1 MGDKK
6 RNKIGHSSRSSSI
19 QRIKTNAD
27 QRCLIITISEN
38 LAFQFLLISD
48 GLKTIRKKDTKK
60 SRKKREIYKKKKR
73 RKKEIKR
80 NENRQ
85 KKIRKKRKETKE
97 KKKRK
102 KRQKKKKTKEKR
114 Q

>member
-38 LAFQFLLISD
+38 LAFQFLLIRD
-48 GLKTIRKKDTKK
+48 GLKTKRKKTQRKAKKK
-60 SRKKREIYKKKKR
+60 SNIQKEKRRNKEKKTKRRGDKKKKR
-73 RKKEIKR
+73 EMKTD
-80 NENRQ
+80 
-85 KKIRKKRKETKE
+85 KRK
-97 KKKRK
+97 
-102 KRQKKKKTKEKR
+102 
-114 Q
+114 

>member
-38 LAFQFLLISD
+38 LAFQFLLIRD
-48 GLKTIRKKDTKK
+48 GLKTKRKKTQRKAKKKEYYTKRKKKKQRKKD
-60 SRKKREIYKKKKR
+60 KKKR
-73 RKKEIKR
+73 RQKEKKR

-85 KKIRKKRKETKE
+85 KKIRKK
-97 KKKRK
+97 KK
-102 KRQKKKKTKEKR
+102 
-114 Q
+114 